1 MRENGK
7 SETEKSI
14 IYVPVLN
21 VTDLVVSMSSLLCK
35 GTQENYCG
43 GCKALQSREI
53 TPNLYA

>member
-7 SETEKSI
+7 SETDKSI

-21 VTDLVVSMSSLLCK
+21 VTDLVVSIVKLCK

-53 TPNLYA
+53 IPNLYA